1 MLGYG
6 PIERFLADPTV
17 TEVMVNGCSS
27 IYVERAGK
35 LYRTEERFDS
45 DARLRQVI
53 DKIVSAVGRRID
65 ESSPMVDARLADGSR
80 VNAVIPPLAI
90 DGPTL
95 TVRKFAKHRLTVDD
109 MISFGTLTPETTDFL
124 SACVAG
130 RLNILISGGT
140 GTGKTT
146 LLNVLSSLIPE
157 TERIVTIE
165 DAAELQLDQDHLIR
179 LESRPQNM
187 EGRGA
192 ITIRD
197 LVRNALRMRPDRII
211 VGEVR
216 GGETLDMLQ
225 AMNTGHDGSL
235 STVHANSPRDAL
247 FRLETMTLMAGMD
260 LPLRAIRDQIASAL
274 DLVVHI
280 SRLRDGSRR
289 VTQISEIVGRRGR
302 DRQHVRPLRLRLPRG
317 DGRGRPPPAAR
328 SCRPGCG
335 PAFAERLRDAGIELP
350 ARLLGIDAR
359 MLAAAGGPAM
369 SAVLA
374 ADAGGSWMLIAGAA
388 ALFLALFV
396 GIAAVTLPGVRRRRL
411 ARELAVATEEPSSR
425 SQMSALGAKAAEL
438 AERGLA
444 RHDRDQALAVALERA
459 GIDMRGPEF
468 VVLAAATSLGA
479 AFVGAL
485 LGGPVVALIGVGARR
500 RRLRRR
506 RVGEDVAAPQ
516 DVRGAAARHPR
527 AASRVDCGPATACRR
542 RSTRSCRR
550 RESPTQGRVPAGAVR
565 DPARS
570 HAARRAAR
578 SLAARSAART
588 STGSC
593 RRSGSSATSVATSRR
608 CSTTSPARSATA
620 PGSGGRSTR

>member
-1 MLGYG
+1 VSLSDHLRAAGTDAEENKVESAAPVADPIMALKTRARDALLARMGNRLYDASLSPEQLNQHVVEELGHVLDEELVPLTTAERERLVAEIGDDVLGYG
-6 PIERFLADPTV
+6 PIQRFLSDPTV
-17 TEVMVNGCSS
+17 TEVMVNGCRS
-27 IYVERAGK
+27 IYVERAGR
-35 LYRTEERFDS
+35 LYKTEERFDS

-130 RLNILISGGT
+130 RLNVLISGGT

-157 TERIVTIE
+157 SERIVTIE

-274 DLVVHI
+274 DMVVHI

-289 VTQISEIVGRRGR
+289 VTQISEIVGAEGEIVSMS
-302 DRQHVRPLRLRLPRG
+302 DLFSFDYHAG
-317 DGRGRPPPAAR
+317 MDEDGRHMGTLLPTGLR
-328 SCRPGCG
+328 
-335 PAFAERLRDAGIELP
+335 PAFAERLRDSGIELP
-350 ARLLGIDAR
+350 ARLLGLDGGNLAR
-359 MLAAAGGPAM
+359 
-369 SAVLA
+369 
-374 ADAGGSWMLIAGAA
+374 
-388 ALFLALFV
+388 
-396 GIAAVTLPGVRRRRL
+396 PGVRR
-411 ARELAVATEEPSSR
+411 
-425 SQMSALGAKAAEL
+425 
-438 AERGLA
+438 
-444 RHDRDQALAVALERA
+444 
-459 GIDMRGPEF
+459 
-468 VVLAAATSLGA
+468 
-479 AFVGAL
+479 
-485 LGGPVVALIGVGARR
+485 
-500 RRLRRR
+500 
-506 RVGEDVAAPQ
+506 
-516 DVRGAAARHPR
+516 
-527 AASRVDCGPATACRR
+527 
-542 RSTRSCRR
+542 
-550 RESPTQGRVPAGAVR
+550 
-565 DPARS
+565 
-570 HAARRAAR
+570 
-578 SLAARSAART
+578 
-588 STGSC
+588 
-593 RRSGSSATSVATSRR
+593 
-608 CSTTSPARSATA
+608 
-620 PGSGGRSTR
+620 